1 MEIGQVI
8 GGRYL
13 LQRLTQQGQYATVY
27 QGIDQSFQR
36 LVAVKVVSAAYIPQY
51 RAAVRKTSLFSH
63 PNIVMLYDM
72 VIEAERLYLVEE
84 YVEGDDFAA
93 LLQAQLQPQN
103 VADYGRQIC
112 AALIYASSPG
122 QRVCHGDV
130 TPTALL
136 RDRRGLIRV
145 NDFALPSDIQY
156 FSAWSS
162 VGGEGTPLADRD
174 LPWGVMST
182 GRQADDTRAV
192 GLLLYQLLAGRAPH
206 ATTVEPPIDGQ
217 LRFLRN
223 VPRDLCELVA
233 RTIIRNH
240 PQHIT
245 TVEVLHEELYTL
257 TETLEPSSPFAAN
270 GVAFQPAEEVQPRP
284 LYPSMLPTGNMS
296 NALPMG
302 QAGQGLS
309 NYQREQG
316 VRLAAPSLEPPAQA
330 APTVADP
337 SLLAATT
344 GQGQGQRQ
352 ANNYLTPQA
361 TTSRSPLLFWLILG
375 LIAFVLF
382 FVIGFFLGSLLIHP

>member
-1 MEIGQVI
+1 VEIGQVI

-51 RAAVRKTSLFSH
+51 RAAVRKTSLFSY

-72 VIEAERLYLVEE
+72 VSEAERLYLVEE

-93 LLQAQLQPQN
+93 LLQAHLQPYD
-103 VADYGRQIC
+103 VAEYGRQIC

-130 TPTALL
+130 TPTAIL

-145 NDFALPSDIQY
+145 NNFALPSNVPY
-156 FSAWSS
+156 FSAWST

-206 ATTVEPPIDGQ
+206 ATTVEPPVDGQ
-217 LRFLRN
+217 LRFMRN
-223 VPRDLCELVA
+223 VPADLCELVA
-233 RTIIRNH
+233 RTVIRSH
-240 PQHIT
+240 PQHIS
-245 TVEVLHEELYTL
+245 TVEALYDELYAL
-257 TETLEPSSPFAAN
+257 TETLEPSVPFAAN
-270 GVAFQPAEEVQPRP
+270 AVAFQSAEEVQPRP
-284 LYPSMLPTGNMS
+284 FYPPVLPAGNMM
-296 NALPMG
+296 NALPVG
-302 QAGQGLS
+302 QPGQGLS
-309 NYQREQG
+309 SYQRDQG
-316 VRLAAPSLEPPAQA
+316 VRLAAPSLEPPAPA

-337 SLLAATT
+337 SLLSATT

-352 ANNYLTPQA
+352 ANSYLNTQEA
-361 TTSRSPLLFWLILG
+361 TSRSPLLFWLILG
-375 LIAFVLF
+375 LVAFILF